1 MIEIL
6 PIGLLLVLFVLGMPI
21 GIGLGISGLVG
32 LYLVGGLDV
41 TTGLLAL
48 TPYRESASFILSS
61 VPMFILMAEF
71 ATRGGLVR
79 DLYDA
84 AHSWLGHYPGGLGL
98 AAVASCAA
106 MGAMSGAST
115 AAAAAVAGAS
125 MREMDRYGYNRAF
138 SSGTIAS
145 GGTLAIMIPPSIP
158 MVIYG
163 VQTQTSIGQLFVAG
177 IVPGIITMFAYMI
190 TVWAWVS
197 LRPGIAPRV
206 APKPVL
212 ERVRALRHVW
222 AVLMLVVLII
232 GGMYGGLFTPTEA
245 GAVGAGGALAIT
257 LVLGRL
263 RLGQIKPALYSA
275 AVTTAML
282 MTIVVGA
289 HFFSFYLTL
298 AGVTGAVSA
307 FISGL
312 PMSPIFTM
320 ILIIVPIY
328 IVLGMF
334 MDNVPILLLTLPV
347 LFPVVTQMGYDPI
360 WFGVI
365 VVALGE
371 IGLITP
377 PVGLSVFVVS
387 SVARVPLEDVFKG
400 ITPFLLADAGCL
412 ALFIAVPTIA
422 TFLPNL
428 MR

>member
-1 MIEIL
+1 MIEFL
-6 PIGLLLVLFVLGMPI
+6 PIGLLLLLFMLGMPI
-21 GIGLGISGLVG
+21 GIGLGVSGLVG
-32 LYLVGGLDV
+32 LYIVGGLDV
-41 TTGLLAL
+41 TTGFLAL
-48 TPYRESASFILSS
+48 NPYRESASFILSS

-71 ATRGGLVR
+71 STRGGLVR

-84 AHSWLGHYPGGLGL
+84 AHNWLGHLPGGLGL

-125 MREMDRYGYNRAF
+125 MREMNRYGYNRAF

-163 VQTQTSIGQLFVAG
+163 VQTQTSIGQLFIAG
-177 IVPGIITMFAYMI
+177 IVPGIITMFAYML

-206 APKPVL
+206 APAPM
-212 ERVRALRHVW
+212 RQRFHALRHIW
-222 AVLMLVVLII
+222 AVMMLVVLII
-232 GGMYGGLFTPTEA
+232 GGMYAGFFTPTEA
-245 GAVGAGGALAIT
+245 GAVGAAGALVIT
-257 LVLGRL
+257 LALR
-263 RLGQIKPALYSA
+263 RLGLRDIKPALYSA
-275 AVTTAML
+275 AITTAML

-298 AGVTGAVSA
+298 AGVTAAVSA
-307 FISGL
+307 FITSL
-312 PMSPIFTM
+312 PLAPLWTVV
-320 ILIIVPIY
+320 LIIVPIY
-328 IVLGMF
+328 ILLGMF

-347 LFPVVTQMGYDPI
+347 LFPVVMQMGYDPI
-360 WFGVI
+360 WFGVL

-387 SVARVPLEDVFKG
+387 SVAKVPLDEVFKG
-400 ITPFLLADAGCL
+400 IMPFLLADAGCL
-412 ALFIAVPTIA
+412 ALFIVFPAIT
-422 TFLPNL
+422 TFLPKMML
-428 MR
+428 

>member
-1 MIEIL
+1 MIEAI
-6 PIGLLLVLFVLGMPI
+6 PIGLLLLLFVLGMPI
-21 GIGLGISGLVG
+21 GIALGVSGLVG
-32 LYLVGGLDV
+32 LYLVGGLDIA
-41 TTGLLAL
+41 TGLLAL
-48 TPYRESASFILSS
+48 NPYRESASFILSS

-79 DLYDA
+79 DLYAA
-84 AHSWLGHYPGGLGL
+84 AHNWLGHLPGGLGL

-138 SSGTIAS
+138 SAGTIAS

-163 VQTQTSIGQLFVAG
+163 VQTQTSIGQLFIAG
-177 IVPGIITMFAYMI
+177 IIPGIVTMFAYMI

-206 APKPVL
+206 APTPISQ
-212 ERVRALRHVW
+212 RFRALRHIW
-222 AVLMLVVLII
+222 AILLLVVLII
-232 GGMYGGLFTPTEA
+232 GGMYAGFFTPTEA
-245 GAVGAGGALAIT
+245 GAAGAAGALLIT
-257 LVLGRL
+257 LALR
-263 RLGQIKPALYSA
+263 RLGISDIKPALYNA
-275 AVTTAML
+275 AITTAML
-282 MTIVVGA
+282 MTIVIGA

-298 AGVTGAVSA
+298 AGVTAAVSS
-307 FISGL
+307 FISTL
-312 PMSPIFTM
+312 PVSPVVTLV
-320 ILIIVPIY
+320 LIIVPIY
-328 IVLGMF
+328 ILLGMF

-347 LFPVVTQMGYDPI
+347 FFPVVIQLGYDPI
-360 WFGVI
+360 WFGVL

-377 PVGLSVFVVS
+377 PVGLTVFVVS
-387 SVARVPLEDVFKG
+387 AMAKVPLEDVFKG
-400 ITPFLLADAGCL
+400 VTPFLLADAACL
-412 ALFIAVPTIA
+412 AILIAFPALA
-422 TFLPNL
+422 TFLPSL